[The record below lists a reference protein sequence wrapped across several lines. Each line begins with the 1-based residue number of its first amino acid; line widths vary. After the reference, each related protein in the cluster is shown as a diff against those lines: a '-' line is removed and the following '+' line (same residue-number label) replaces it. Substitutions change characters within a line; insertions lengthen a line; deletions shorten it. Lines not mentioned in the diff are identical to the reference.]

1 MSKSN
6 QQFTEE
12 QLVSFG
18 NYLLSQERVQSQ
30 VNGRSLTPA
39 EREAILSEVQHADIM
54 NWLHATNQ
62 RSYE

>member
-6 QQFTEE
+6 QQYTEE

-30 VNGRSLTPA
+30 VNGRPLTPA
-39 EREAILSEVQHADIM
+39 ERETLLSEVQHADIM
-54 NWLHATNQ
+54 NWLHSKNQ
-62 RSYE
+62 AEK